1 LPLSAVGARLD
12 QASTPT
18 HPIHVPASDIAVVRV
33 LQDDLP
39 LTPAPFE
46 TLARLAN
53 LSAEQLLT
61 AAQRMQQAG
70 QMRRL
75 AAILHHRAAGFS
87 ANAMGVWIADDD
99 RVEEVGRLLASFR
112 AVSHCYQRPTW
123 PDWPFNLFT
132 MVHGHT
138 PAECEAH
145 LAAMREAAG
154 ISRMAVLYSQEEYKK
169 IRLRFF
175 TGDIEAWEAEKE

>member
-1 LPLSAVGARLD
+1 
-12 QASTPT
+12 
-18 HPIHVPASDIAVVRV
+18 VVRA

-39 LTPAPFE
+39 LAAAPFQE
-46 TLARLAN
+46 VARSANMSVEHLLA
-53 LSAEQLLT
+53 

-75 AAILHHRAAGFS
+75 AAILHHRAAGFA
-87 ANAMGVWIADDD
+87 ANAMGVWSADAD

-145 LAAMREAAG
+145 LAAMRAASG
-154 ISRMAVLYSQEEYKK
+154 IERMAVLYSLEEYKK
-169 IRLRFF
+169 TRLRYF
-175 TGDIEAWEAEKE
+175 TGEIEAWEAEER